1 MKTVFTPEAVRRM
14 IEKGSLK
21 TCRLSEWKNV
31 DGDEMFLYFFPS
43 IDIFNFENGDGDFV
57 EIIDFK
63 VDYSEVDL
71 SDGRTIPADGNTV
84 VYYR

>member
-1 MKTVFTPEAVRRM
+1 MTVFTPQAVRRM

-21 TCRLSEWKNV
+21 TCMLREWKDV
-31 DGDEMFLYFFPS
+31 DGDEMFMYFFPS
-43 IDIFNFENGDGDFV
+43 RNIINFENGDGDFV

-63 VDYSEVDL
+63 DDYTEVDL
-71 SDGRTIPADGNTV
+71 DGGRTIPTTPDTV